1 MSEFEIKQAKI
12 QALLVEH
19 HLDAILLQRASSF
32 AWATCGASSYI
43 NTASTTGAASLL
55 ITPTHRY
62 LVTTNI
68 EATRLEQEEHLAE
81 QGWEFKVTPWEEPQ
95 ALASLTKGLKIG
107 ADFPYPGAADLS
119 ADMAKLRSCLTPEEC
134 ERFRWLGRQCA
145 AAMQS
150 SIYRLKPGMSE
161 FEIAAM
167 LGAEVQAQGI
177 QPIVNLIATD
187 ERIFSFRHPLPT
199 SKRLERY
206 AMLVLC
212 GRWRGLVC
220 SISRLAYFGSLPA
233 DLQRKMLA
241 CARVDAVYHTITRPG
256 ITLGTVIEQA
266 QAAYAQS
273 GFANEWR
280 LHHQGGAAGYE
291 SREFLGKPGSTDPVY
306 EGQVYAWNP
315 SITGVKSEDTLLVG
329 EISNENL
336 TATPLLPSI
345 NIAIPGGTCERPAI
359 LEIL

>member
-1 MSEFEIKQAKI
+1 MSEFEIKQTKV
-12 QALLVEH
+12 QALRVERQ
-19 HLDAILLQRASSF
+19 LDAILLQRASSF

-68 EATRLEQEEHLAE
+68 EATRLEQEEHLAD

-107 ADFPYPGAADLS
+107 ADFPFAGATDLS
-119 ADMAKLRSCLTPEEC
+119 ADIAKLRTCLTPEEC
-134 ERFRWLGRQCA
+134 ERFRWLGKKCA

-199 SKRLERY
+199 TKRLERY

-220 SISRLAYFGSLPA
+220 SISRLAYFGRLPESLH
-233 DLQRKMLA
+233 RKMLA
-241 CARVDAVYHTITRPG
+241 CAYVDAVYHTATRPG
-256 ITLGTVIEQA
+256 IKLGEIIDQA
-266 QAAYAQS
+266 QAAYAQT
-273 GFANEWR
+273 GFPNEWR

-291 SREFLGKPGSTDPVY
+291 SREYLGKPGSTDSVSV
-306 EGQVYAWNP
+306 GQAYAWNP

-329 EISNENL
+329 EVYNENL
-336 TATPLLPSI
+336 TPTPLLPSI
-345 NIAIPGGTCERPAI
+345 NVEIPGGICERPAI
-359 LEIL
+359 LEIA